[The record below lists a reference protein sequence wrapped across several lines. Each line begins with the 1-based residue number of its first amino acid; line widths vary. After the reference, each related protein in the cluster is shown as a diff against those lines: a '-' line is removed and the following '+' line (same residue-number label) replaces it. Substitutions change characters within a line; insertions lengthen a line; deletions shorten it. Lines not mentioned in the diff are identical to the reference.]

1 LERKKV
7 LKKLVASGLLFVIA
21 VSCMIYHAPY
31 VSSSGQ
37 VYDYK
42 ALSSYVAMAP
52 YSWEGGAES
61 ISQNSTREDAVENF
75 TLLAKQMGF
84 HGIAIHNVELFYLDH
99 YLATY
104 LDLLRAQSLDT
115 AIYISFRDFTYTFS
129 FSPDNTSIPS
139 QFWNVSGF
147 PNNNTQVQ
155 LYLNMIDNITQI
167 TKSYNDI
174 IKFYLVY
181 YPWDWANLDAS
192 TANLVNSSALYNECF
207 QEAISNVA
215 KNAGDVPVMPISDM
229 IETVPEAVD
238 YIPYN
243 LTGIS
248 GYAFDFYSHT
258 NNTLNQN
265 GDDSLEWYVNFWND
279 TVKTYLNGNG
289 TLFFAEWGWNT
300 RGNARDGI
308 CTDEESKA
316 ELIEE
321 ELKDICLE
329 QPTDRGCMPFTYCF
343 LHDFPPENADWGLAY
358 WNCTLKPS
366 GEMMQRLLRGSASFD
381 PELFGVGEP
390 LMSRSIWENGSFSLQ
405 SAFDAIKSLNATRLR
420 ETTWMSLLLV
430 NDNTPNTTG
439 EQALD
444 SVISN
449 MTAINVTVM
458 GMSQDFP
465 NWMTG
470 IYTTP
475 YDSQVVPYRNVTIG
489 SAYMNFLQEYNE
501 SWQTLASSFPSI
513 TMWEIGNEYNA
524 DPFLHPQGYNRTTG
538 SPNFTDA
545 EKAEITTDLLYYGSS
560 GIHHGNPNASTVL
573 GGLSPGS
580 NLNEIA
586 DFLEKIYDNIH
597 SGLWPSS
604 DSNDYF
610 QIACWHPY
618 LFTGEPNETNW
629 VDPNKAIHDIMVNH
643 GDGNKQVVFSEFGY
657 NDNDNSCENVS
668 RYLLETYQLARDN
681 FSPWLKTI
689 YWFRLVDPNPN
700 TTSTENPSGFGL
712 FDLNWRPK
720 PLEFTYESLISN
732 STKTEQIWNFEPNES
747 NAVAA
752 NNSWNVSRT
761 LNQGDFFKLE
771 IYPALDWN
779 QSLEK
784 PGLYNAQFEVRTV
797 NITDPSGNQT
807 EFKCAFLQL
816 SSNTS
821 EPLVFYDIAGTGPN
835 ETIEAHGID
844 NVRFEVPCGN
854 NTPGIVARALSSGN
868 YTANINSEGGGS
880 PPFNMAISRGDLLL
894 EEHEFV
900 TLDNYYVDVFSSSTI
915 DNVCFS
921 ESNKTITMYF
931 SKSTVDQ
938 THGLCKLTIPH
949 ALLSPPYNVTA
960 NGNAVSYDTLY
971 EDETLSTIQFTYE
984 HSEVS
989 VVVTPEF
996 PSFLILPLFMI
1007 AVLVAVTIRRRRAT
1021 QSRL

>member
-129 FSPDNTSIPS
+129 FGPDNTSIPS

-174 IKFYLVY
+174 IKFYLAY

-390 LMSRSIWENGSFSLQ
+390 LTLRNTIWDSPPLDLQPAFESLRSLGV
-405 SAFDAIKSLNATRLR
+405 TRLR
-420 ETTWMSLLLV
+420 ETVWMDFLLINQTTV
-430 NDNTPNTTG
+430 NTTNA
-439 EQALD
+439 QILNW
-444 SVISN
+444 VISN
-449 MTAINVTVM
+449 MTASNITIL
-458 GMSQDFP
+458 GMAQDFP
-465 NWMTG
+465 DWMRG
-470 IYTTP
+470 IVDN
-475 YDSQVVPYRNVTIG
+475 DSQVVSYRNMTAG
-489 SAYMNFLQEYNE
+489 SDYMAFLDRYNE
-501 SWQTLASSFPSI
+501 SWETLAAAFPNI
-513 TMWEIGNEYNA
+513 TMWEIGNEYNSN
-524 DPFLHPQGYNRTTG
+524 DFLHPQGYNYNHSIP
-538 SPNFTDA
+538 SPTFDFT

-560 GIHHGNPNASTVL
+560 GIHHGNPNATTVL
-573 GGLSPGS
+573 GGLSPGADLS
-580 NLNEIA
+580 EIA
-586 DFLEKIYDNIH
+586 QFLDQVYKNIE
-597 SGLWPSS
+597 SGQWPST
-604 DSNDYF
+604 DPDDYF

-618 LFTGEPNETNW
+618 LWIGDPTYSNWVFPNE
-629 VDPNKAIHDIMVNH
+629 AIYEVMNNH
-643 GDGNKQVVFSEFGY
+643 GDWNKRVIFSEFGY
-657 NDNDNSCENVS
+657 NDNDNTPENIS
-668 RYLLETYQLARDN
+668 RYLLETFQLARAN
-681 FSPWLKTI
+681 FPWLDTI
-689 YWFRLVDPNPN
+689 YWFRLVEINASTTCNP
-700 TTSTENPSGFGL
+700 EGFGL
-712 FDLNWRPK
+712 TSVNGTWKSAAYAYYNLTHDQIPPEISSPAQEPAGIVTSYQNVTITVNVTDPETGVVNVTLSYSLNNGATWM
-720 PLEFTYESLISN
+720 
-732 STKTEQIWNFEPNES
+732 
-747 NAVAA
+747 
-752 NNSWNVSRT
+752 
-761 LNQGDFFKLE
+761 
-771 IYPALDWN
+771 
-779 QSLEK
+779 SLEMA
-784 PGLYNAQFEVRTV
+784 N
-797 NITDPSGNQT
+797 
-807 EFKCAFLQL
+807 
-816 SSNTS
+816 SSLNNYSATILGYENGTS
-821 EPLVFYDIAGTGPN
+821 V
-835 ETIEAHGID
+835 
-844 NVRFEVPCGN
+844 
-854 NTPGIVARALSSGN
+854 
-868 YTANINSEGGGS
+868 
-880 PPFNMAISRGDLLL
+880 M
-894 EEHEFV
+894 
-900 TLDNYYVDVFSSSTI
+900 
-915 DNVCFS
+915 
-921 ESNKTITMYF
+921 
-931 SKSTVDQ
+931 
-938 THGLCKLTIPH
+938 
-949 ALLSPPYNVTA
+949 YNVTA
-960 NGNAVSYDTLY
+960 WDYAGNSAT
-971 EDETLSTIQFTYE
+971 
-984 HSEVS
+984 
-989 VVVTPEF
+989 
-996 PSFLILPLFMI
+996 I
-1007 AVLVAVTIRRRRAT
+1007 AVPEYPAAIILLPFFLATLAAVIIGRRRAT